1 MRPAHDLIAESS
13 RIVAEAASK
22 ATGKGTAPGVAEEAF
37 KEAWS
42 AMHKTAQTL
51 LQEAE
56 TALDTLPE
64 RMQLQPTL
72 RAALLAHLDAQLQLA
87 LTPTADV
94 IKSVQQ
100 ATPKPKPKAAKE
112 GKSKDAG
119 SASGRGRK
127 VQIKPELL
135 KSAYAKLRH
144 FQYELIEACVGNTQ
158 AYLSMQEIKQLTID
172 LGVYDANNSNKMK
185 MLAALMKTDALMKV
199 KASAA
204 AAVEVLEM
212 DEDENDGDDGGE
224 EDEAADKNDDDEEDS
239 DDVDD
244 DSDGN

>member
-1 MRPAHDLIAESS
+1 
-13 RIVAEAASK
+13 
-22 ATGKGTAPGVAEEAF
+22 
-37 KEAWS
+37 
-42 AMHKTAQTL
+42 
-51 LQEAE
+51 
-56 TALDTLPE
+56 
-64 RMQLQPTL
+64 MQLQPTL

-87 LTPTADV
+87 LTPTVDV

-112 GKSKDAG
+112 GKSKDGG

-204 AAVEVLEM
+204 AADEVLEM
-212 DEDENDGDDGGE
+212 HEDENDGDDDDDE
-224 EDEAADKNDDDEEDS
+224 DDDEDEDNEDDEDDEDDENDVVVEDVAADKNDDEEEDS
-239 DDVDD
+239 DDEDD
-244 DSDGN
+244 GTGWSGSPVGGSVASCSAHPTPNRAGRAR